1 MRNKNRDPFIF
12 IFFRYQ
18 KLSETPKA
26 PLPLID
32 FSPARLKV
40 SNSFF
45 GALQIVCSQLVWN
58 RRVFRTCIGNRFTT
72 AIKRSAIISL
82 IDLYSLFPQLERTSL
97 FTLQN
102 QVHVV
107 IDSNVLKFV
116 DLIHILVSDLSKL
129 SANFS

>member
-1 MRNKNRDPFIF
+1 MYRKSI
-12 IFFRYQ
+12 
-18 KLSETPKA
+18 LE
-26 PLPLID
+26 
-32 FSPARLKV
+32 
-40 SNSFF
+40 
-45 GALQIVCSQLVWN
+45 
-58 RRVFRTCIGNRFTT
+58 FTT